1 MTRLEKLKSLCA
13 AATGGDMLT
22 KGAYHFEM
30 TGNFPALLALV
41 EQMASTLEMLSKV
54 ELGAWYHKTDLE
66 TGYYAGFD
74 DGEYAIKQA
83 LTAFAAW
90 NENKEDVK

>member
-41 EQMASTLEMLSKV
+41 EQQHKALEGINIWVANDDQHEIAAAM
-54 ELGAWYHKTDLE
+54 HK
-66 TGYYAGFD
+66 
-74 DGEYAIKQA
+74 A
-83 LTAFAAW
+83 LTDFAAW
-90 NENKEDVK
+90 NEQQEDGK